1 MNTTGIQNYLSNVF
15 TPIYFYDA
23 TNSNFT
29 PKLELTNI
37 DTYSGN
43 TVSTFRA
50 DVGDSASNVY
60 VGKFAG
66 NSFSN
71 TQNCSFVTALGFGAG
86 SNISNDSNSVYI
98 GWFAGKSGSN
108 SLDVISI
115 GTDSGKG
122 NGSANIFLGTSTGTV
137 GQSNIFIG
145 HYINPSTTV
154 SNQIRIGYRNQI
166 PIAADLSKNWVGLG
180 GPLSP
185 EFGNNKL
192 DVSGNVYIKGQL
204 GLNTIPGGRTLDVNG
219 NFRSTDASGNV
230 LDFQSN
236 GITRSTGGFNS
247 SNGTISGTGSANT
260 PIGTLKK
267 GIMFISVQDA
277 ASTTTHFAS
286 SMAYC
291 SDPTDGTYVFDM
303 SGSRVSRGDVTL
315 NYNSSNIRFSN
326 AGATRN
332 FSWSITYFP
341 LP

>member
-15 TPIYFYDA
+15 TPIYFYDT

-43 TVSTFRA
+43 TVSVFRA

-71 TQNCSFVTALGFGAG
+71 TQNCGFVTALGYGAA

-145 HYINPSTTV
+145 HYIAPGTV

-166 PIAADLSKNWVGLG
+166 PIAADLSKSWVGLG

-185 EFGNNKL
+185 VDTNNKL
-192 DVSGNVYIKGQL
+192 DISGNTRIQGNL
-204 GLNTIPGGRTLDVNG
+204 GVNILPGGRTLDVNG
-219 NFRSTDASGNV
+219 NFRATDASGNI
-230 LDFQSN
+230 LDFQS
-236 GITRSTGGFNS
+236 GGLTRSTGGFASSRGKTPGMASGATYTIGTLQLGIINICCQYDGATGVDYNNRIIS
-247 SNGTISGTGSANT
+247 VSDPTGTPNVLGSDSNGTPSI
-260 PIGTLKK
+260 
-267 GIMFISVQDA
+267 V
-277 ASTTTHFAS
+277 
-286 SMAYC
+286 Y
-291 SDPTDGTYVFDM
+291 
-303 SGSRVSRGDVTL
+303 SGS
-315 NYNSSNIRFSN
+315 NIQISNGGPGPSDIYDYSV
-326 AGATRN
+326 
-332 FSWSITYFP
+332 TYFP
-341 LP
+341 TL